1 MAGKGV
7 IFIFSKGVVF
17 NNVIGF
23 VVYKNNLVFFYN
35 EFIVCPIKVLV
46 VEFVN
51 EFLDV
56 FLHVLVSFVLVKA
69 SVFMAN
75 DDHIIG

>member
-1 MAGKGV
+1 MTSKGV
-7 IFIFSKGVVF
+7 VFVFSEGVVF

-35 EFIVCPIKVLV
+35 EFIVCPIKVLC

-69 SVFMAN
+69 SVFMVN
-75 DDHIIG
+75 DNHIVS